1 MKCKKILSMITALSV
16 IMTMFATVSSASSD
30 KGDIVYQKSGDWSVS
45 GEHNYLKV
53 GSDLGLTAG
62 NKYIIEF
69 GVKVDTPNS
78 HPSFMLDWRTYN
90 NTTKTNVGWNN
101 YKGLAGYFNDGSND
115 CICNG
120 GEVWSAT
127 LAREGSAIDYDY
139 SILWD
144 TATSTF
150 DITIDYETVSG
161 KTGTI
166 TDTFASSSKFESS
179 DVLKFWSSSTA
190 VIKDLTIYNYKSAN
204 VLYTEENGWTVNDAV
219 EEADGSLRIEGGAAT
234 GAVFKP
240 TIEEGKKYSIKY
252 DVSGLAVESGSWTFP
267 FRVKMTAGGVET
279 DGILAYRMANVW
291 EARSLAIASG
301 EGSNEI
307 IIDTKA
313 KTWEAYALGSLSTF
327 GTVESFDDFALAFYK
342 WGGPSASIS
351 NVTVEEIPFDGTYYE
366 QNFNQIEAAFSN
378 WRSATV
384 NEVRA
389 TQPLN
394 VWGGSFETTGED
406 KHLLS
411 GSMDIYPLTVTPRTG
426 KYEMSFDIKPNAPTF
441 ANGSNWEAIVM
452 QWNLGSS
459 NSDSWHDMKLGTSA
473 GKDQTTEVTLDR
485 LWVFGQEMTIDPTQW
500 INVKAIYDCGAGTIT
515 ATATQGETSVTGTAG
530 FTNTTSLKGSPKV
543 TFEALTMNSV
553 KYDGVYLDNVVIKDV
568 KENVVYTE
576 ANGWTVNDAVEQAD
590 GSLMI
595 SCGHDKAAVFK
606 PNLEADKKYSIKY
619 NVTGIETDSSNP
631 WRYQFLVDLMTET
644 EEVAEAIS
652 YRQGGRWN
660 NTGDDKLVANGTN
673 GTNEI
678 IIDMATGEWST
689 YALGNLSKSG
699 TFADTSD
706 FAIHFFKWGGNAPYI
721 SDVTVTEIKKNVI
734 YTEENGW
741 TVNDA
746 VEQADGS
753 LRIDGASDKAA
764 VFKPTIEEG
773 KKYSIKYDVSGLAVE
788 AGSWTFPFRVKM
800 TSGGAETDG
809 ILAYRMANVWEA
821 RSLAIASGEGSNEI
835 IIDTKAKTWEAY
847 ALGSLSTFGTV
858 ESFDDFALAFYKW
871 GGPSASISN
880 VTVEEIPF
888 DGTYYEQNF
897 NQIEAAFSN
906 WRAATVNEVRATQPL
921 NVWSG
926 EFAST
931 GEDKYMLS
939 NSMDIYPLAVTPRT
953 SKYELNFDIKPNAPT
968 FANGSNW
975 EAIVM
980 QWSLGSTNA
989 DAWHDMKLGT
999 SAGKDQNGE
1008 VTLDRF
1014 WVFGREMA
1022 IDPAEWINIS
1032 VVYDCAEETITA
1044 TATQGET
1051 SVTGTAGFVNDSASL
1066 KSSPKIIFE
1075 GLNIN
1080 DVKYPGVYLNNV
1092 VVKAK
1097 GEDTAP
1103 VLSADSIKIYADD
1116 AEQLPSKAS
1125 SFTNKVV
1132 VSFGQEMWADDMT
1145 DEKIYVVDKNGNK
1158 VSYESEYSGT
1168 AYTMNFADGF
1178 KAGETYTVKVE
1189 IVRNIGCVP
1198 TLQTYEKSFNVVDGV
1213 FANLVSITQDGKN
1226 ITELSALS
1234 AGAAKINVNYSN
1246 SEDDTPV
1253 LHIITAYYKS
1263 RALVLAEYFDK
1274 TPDENIKTIKY
1285 ELDYEVKNIE
1295 GGYDEV
1301 QFMIWDGFDS
1311 LKPLSAPITL
1321 K

>member
-1 MKCKKILSMITALSV
+1 MKCKKIISLVITMAMTISMIVMPMMAE
-16 IMTMFATVSSASSD
+16 ASTE
-30 KGDIVYQKSGDWSVS
+30 IVYDPENGWTVGADAKVQGASLILGKENSKFTPTLTSGKKYEITFDVDVPDATEGGSWSKPAQISLYAGDTTSENVMSYYLSGAWMDGLKSVTYGKPGD
-45 GEHNYLKV
+45 GTMKV
-53 GSDLGLTAG
+53 T
-62 NKYIIEF
+62 I
-69 GVKVDTPNS
+69 DTE
-78 HPSFMLDWRTYN
+78 
-90 NTTKTNVGWNN
+90 
-101 YKGLAGYFNDGSND
+101 DG
-115 CICNG
+115 
-120 GEVWSAT
+120 VWSIDAPGDGELLSGT
-127 LAREGSAIDYDY
+127 FTAPVTDFAIGLHCEQWIDAASYPV
-139 SILWD
+139 SISNVRVED
-144 TATSTF
+144 VSKNVVYTA
-150 DITIDYETVSG
+150 
-161 KTGTI
+161 
-166 TDTFASSSKFESS
+166 A
-179 DVLKFWSSSTA
+179 
-190 VIKDLTIYNYKSAN
+190 
-204 VLYTEENGWTVNDAV
+204 NGWTVNDAV
-219 EEADGSLRIEGGAAT
+219 EQADGSLRIDGGNSKA
-234 GAVFKP
+234 AVFKP
-240 TIEEGKKYSIKY
+240 VLEDGKKYSIKY
-252 DVSGLAVESGSWTFP
+252 DVADLAYEAGSWTYP
-267 FRVKMTAGGVET
+267 FRVEMIAGGVAT

-291 EARSLAIASG
+291 EARSLAVASG

-313 KTWEAYALGSLSTF
+313 KTWEAYALGSLSKY
-327 GTVESFDDFALAFYK
+327 GTVESFDDFTLKFYK

-378 WRSATV
+378 WRAATV

-394 VWGGSFETTGED
+394 VWSGSFANTGED
-406 KHLLS
+406 KYMLS
-411 GSMDIYPLTVTPRTG
+411 NSMDIYPLAVTPKTS
-426 KYEMSFDIKPNAPTF
+426 KYELNFDIKPNAATDV
-441 ANGSNWEAIVM
+441 NGSNWDSAVM
-452 QWNLGSS
+452 QWSLGSS

-473 GKDQTTEVTLDR
+473 GASVAGEVAVDK
-485 LWVFGQEMTIDPTQW
+485 LWIFGQGMTIDPTKW
-500 INVKAIYDCGAGTIT
+500 INISIVYDCTAGKIN
-515 ATATQGETSVTGTAG
+515 AKATQGSNTVKASAN
-530 FTNTTSLKGSPKV
+530 FTCNASSLTGSPKV
-543 TFEALTMNSV
+543 IFEGLTRNDV
-553 KYDGVYLDNVVIKDV
+553 KYEGVYLDNVVIKDV

-595 SCGHDKAAVFK
+595 SCGHDNAAVFK

-660 NTGDDKLVANGTN
+660 NTGDDKLVASGTN

-706 FAIHFFKWGGNAPYI
+706 FAIHFFKWGGNPPYI

-741 TVNDA
+741 TVNGA

-764 VFKPTIEEG
+764 VFKPTLEEG
-773 KKYSIKYDVSGLAVE
+773 KKYSIKYNVSGLAVE
-788 AGSWTFPFRVKM
+788 SGSWNFPFRVKM
-800 TSGGAETDG
+800 TAGGAETDG

-835 IIDTKAKTWEAY
+835 IVDTKNKTWEAY

-858 ESFDDFALAFYKW
+858 ESFDDFALSFYKW
-871 GGPSASISN
+871 TGPSASISN

-926 EFAST
+926 SFAST

-1213 FANLVSITQDGKN
+1213 FANLVSITQGGKN

-1246 SEDDTPV
+1246 SEDDTPT
-1253 LHIITAYYKS
+1253 LHIITAYYKGG
-1263 RALVLAEYFDK
+1263 ALVLAEYFDK

-1285 ELDYEVKNIE
+1285 ELDYEVKTIE

>member
-1 MKCKKILSMITALSV
+1 MKCKKIISLVITMAMTISMIVMPMMAE
-16 IMTMFATVSSASSD
+16 ASTE
-30 KGDIVYQKSGDWSVS
+30 IVYDPENGWTVGADAKVQGASLILGKENSKFTPTLTSGKKYEITFDVDVPDATEGGSWSKPAQISLYAGDTTSENVMSYYLSGAWMDGLKSVTYGKPGD
-45 GEHNYLKV
+45 GTMKV
-53 GSDLGLTAG
+53 T
-62 NKYIIEF
+62 I
-69 GVKVDTPNS
+69 DTE
-78 HPSFMLDWRTYN
+78 
-90 NTTKTNVGWNN
+90 
-101 YKGLAGYFNDGSND
+101 DG
-115 CICNG
+115 
-120 GEVWSAT
+120 VWSIDAPGDGELLSGT
-127 LAREGSAIDYDY
+127 FTAPVTDFAIGLHCEQWIDAASYPV
-139 SILWD
+139 SISNVRVED
-144 TATSTF
+144 VSKNVVYTA
-150 DITIDYETVSG
+150 
-161 KTGTI
+161 
-166 TDTFASSSKFESS
+166 A
-179 DVLKFWSSSTA
+179 
-190 VIKDLTIYNYKSAN
+190 
-204 VLYTEENGWTVNDAV
+204 NGWTVNDAV
-219 EEADGSLRIEGGAAT
+219 EQADGSLRIDGGNSKA
-234 GAVFKP
+234 AVFKP
-240 TIEEGKKYSIKY
+240 VLEDGKKYSIKY
-252 DVSGLAVESGSWTFP
+252 DVADLAYEAGSWTYP
-267 FRVKMTAGGVET
+267 FRVEMIAGGVAT

-291 EARSLAIASG
+291 EARSLAVASG

-313 KTWEAYALGSLSTF
+313 KTWEAYALGSLSKY
-327 GTVESFDDFALAFYK
+327 GTVESFDDF
-342 WGGPSASIS
+342 
-351 NVTVEEIPFDGTYYE
+351 
-366 QNFNQIEAAFSN
+366 
-378 WRSATV
+378 
-384 NEVRA
+384 
-389 TQPLN
+389 
-394 VWGGSFETTGED
+394 
-406 KHLLS
+406 
-411 GSMDIYPLTVTPRTG
+411 
-426 KYEMSFDIKPNAPTF
+426 
-441 ANGSNWEAIVM
+441 
-452 QWNLGSS
+452 
-459 NSDSWHDMKLGTSA
+459 
-473 GKDQTTEVTLDR
+473 TL
-485 LWVFGQEMTIDPTQW
+485 
-500 INVKAIYDCGAGTIT
+500 K
-515 ATATQGETSVTGTAG
+515 
-530 FTNTTSLKGSPKV
+530 
-543 TFEALTMNSV
+543 
-553 KYDGVYLDNVVIKDV
+553 
-568 KENVVYTE
+568 
-576 ANGWTVNDAVEQAD
+576 
-590 GSLMI
+590 
-595 SCGHDKAAVFK
+595 
-606 PNLEADKKYSIKY
+606 
-619 NVTGIETDSSNP
+619 
-631 WRYQFLVDLMTET
+631 
-644 EEVAEAIS
+644 
-652 YRQGGRWN
+652 
-660 NTGDDKLVANGTN
+660 
-673 GTNEI
+673 
-678 IIDMATGEWST
+678 
-689 YALGNLSKSG
+689 
-699 TFADTSD
+699 
-706 FAIHFFKWGGNAPYI
+706 
-721 SDVTVTEIKKNVI
+721 
-734 YTEENGW
+734 
-741 TVNDA
+741 
-746 VEQADGS
+746 
-753 LRIDGASDKAA
+753 
-764 VFKPTIEEG
+764 
-773 KKYSIKYDVSGLAVE
+773 
-788 AGSWTFPFRVKM
+788 
-800 TSGGAETDG
+800 
-809 ILAYRMANVWEA
+809 
-821 RSLAIASGEGSNEI
+821 
-835 IIDTKAKTWEAY
+835 
-847 ALGSLSTFGTV
+847 
-858 ESFDDFALAFYKW
+858 FYKW

-926 EFAST
+926 SFAST

-1213 FANLVSITQDGKN
+1213 FANLVSITQGGKN

-1246 SEDDTPV
+1246 SEDDTPT
-1253 LHIITAYYKS
+1253 LHIITAYYKGG
-1263 RALVLAEYFDK
+1263 ALVLAEYFDK

-1285 ELDYEVKNIE
+1285 ELDYEVKTIE